1 MLSGAY
7 RTSEPISITML
18 RRFST
23 TAAAF
28 AKTKSNSKPVR
39 PARVH
44 KRAPTSNVKNNLD
57 LKFKFTK
64 PSAPAPAPVQSTTSA
79 RARRTAFRDTDWY
92 TRLQQQ
98 NSTDPRFIQR
108 LLERIITYSEQ
119 SRLENLSETRQD
131 ALLKLVQVYDH
142 IGRGDGDGDDKEL
155 ELLTG
160 TVRDAIVQCRENND
174 FTTLLRVYDAYFPTI
189 VDALLTIHSESRE
202 ELHRDMGDA
211 FVQSDVELNSLERL
225 RNIDASKS
233 MWDREVCGEMEEA
246 VRDLCEEWYALERPR
261 NLRVLYTGL
270 DEIVRLLRD
279 ERILMRFG
287 GEFVDD
293 FIKDLLVSDMGLEW
307 AEIEVMVRNIL
318 RFQHLGDTLYDTL
331 KGEIIK
337 LNGGMSA
344 DLYRVLLEGAIR
356 NSEYKLCERIMTDFA
371 KDGFVLDRTMSHAV
385 LKWLSGSG
393 QEVRAMA
400 LVKYMV
406 EEMKL
411 VLFNEDWKVI
421 VDSLVRLGRRD
432 VALDVVK
439 ALVIVDNGSG
449 EESGSTSTLSLTLQD
464 EMRTFDMMNATTKAF
479 SGELLCCRENVTS
492 SVVESVVV
500 TSSNVEEWEQLT
512 GLLEEA
518 LGDRAR
524 SSELCKIELIVKTQH
539 GVYDGDR
546 SQFAATVER
555 ILALPLEQVDRF
567 VQDDECVEAVVAA
580 AGRFMAVVEQEG
592 DDEALAA
599 YGELLQGDASASASA
614 SREAQAKAAVLR
626 HILAV
631 AGVGR

>member
-1 MLSGAY
+1 VGLTRHHS
-7 RTSEPISITML
+7 PITML

-23 TAAAF
+23 TAAAL
-28 AKTKSNSKPVR
+28 AKTKSNSKPGR

-44 KRAPTSNVKNNLD
+44 KRVPTTNVKTNVD
-57 LKFKFTK
+57 FKFKFTK
-64 PSAPAPAPVQSTTSA
+64 PSVPAPVQSSTST

-233 MWDREVCGEMEEA
+233 MWDREMSGEMEEA
-246 VRDLCEEWYALERPR
+246 VSDLCKEWYALERPR

-307 AEIEVMVRNIL
+307 ADIEVMVRNVL
-318 RFQHLGDTLYDTL
+318 RFQHLDDNLYDTL

-400 LVKYMV
+400 LLMYMV

-432 VALDVVK
+432 VALDVMK

-449 EESGSTSTLSLTLQD
+449 EESESTLTLQD

-500 TSSNVEEWEQLT
+500 TSNNVEEWEQLT

-567 VQDDECVEAVVAA
+567 VQDDECVEAIVAA

-599 YGELLQGDASASASA
+599 YGELLQGDASASAS
-614 SREAQAKAAVLR
+614 REAKAAVLR

>member
-1 MLSGAY
+1 
-7 RTSEPISITML
+7 ML

-23 TAAAF
+23 TAAAL
-28 AKTKSNSKPVR
+28 AKTKSSSKPVR

-44 KRAPTSNVKNNLD
+44 KRAPTSNVKNNVD
-57 LKFKFTK
+57 FKFKFTK
-64 PSAPAPAPVQSTTSA
+64 PPAPAPGPAPVQSSTSA

-98 NSTDPRFIQR
+98 NSTDPRFVQR
-108 LLERIITYSEQ
+108 LLERIIAYSEH
-119 SRLENLSETRQD
+119 STLENLSETRQD

-142 IGRGDGDGDDKEL
+142 IGRGDADDKEL
-155 ELLTG
+155 ELITG

-174 FTTLLRVYDAYFPTI
+174 FTTLLRVYDAYFPTF
-189 VDALLTIHSESRE
+189 VDALLTMHSESRE

-211 FVQSDVELNSLERL
+211 FVQSDVEMNSLERL

-233 MWDREVCGEMEEA
+233 MWDREVSGEMEEA

-307 AEIEVMVRNIL
+307 ADIEVMVRNVL

-356 NSEYKLCERIMTDFA
+356 NSEYKLCERIMTDFS
-371 KDGFVLDRTMSHAV
+371 KDGFVLDRIMSHAV

-393 QEVRAMA
+393 QQVRAMA
-400 LVKYMV
+400 LLKYMV

-411 VLFNEDWKVI
+411 VLFSEDWKVI

-439 ALVIVDNGSG
+439 ALVIIDNGSG
-449 EESGSTSTLSLTLQD
+449 EESESTSTSTSTLSLTLQD

-599 YGELLQGDASASASA
+599 YGELLQGDASASALA
-614 SREAQAKAAVLR
+614 VREAEAKAAVLR